1 MKICYCLTRL
11 ATKNL
16 VGFLS
21 VTLAVLVRIGQN
33 FQNDEVSIQRYFVP
47 TFVA

>member
-1 MKICYCLTRL
+1 MKVCYCLTPL

-21 VTLAVLVRIGQN
+21 VTLLVLVRTGQN
-33 FQNDEVSIQRYFVP
+33 FQNDEVSIQRSFVP
-47 TFVA
+47 KFVA